1 MKCTCLKIL
10 KFSKTVIKLY
20 VNTRRGA
27 QIPVFGEIDCNFE
40 AINNAIDFAINN
52 HAVPKETFQSL
63 QVKIFMGDI

>member
-1 MKCTCLKIL
+1 MHLLENFKIL
-10 KFSKTVIKLY
+10 KNGDKTICQYAVA
-20 VNTRRGA
+20 GA

>member
-1 MKCTCLKIL
+1 MSIR
-10 KFSKTVIKLY
+10 VA
-20 VNTRRGA
+20 GA